1 MAAAA
6 PTGASHEVLHTT
18 HKKANFQRIARL
30 LVAGGTALM
39 REIFDQYFNT
49 PLQFHLKLNVPFVK
63 NNIKRAK
70 LTKPQMDCLYPKT
83 GTCNKN
89 SKDFDISLLHKLFK
103 TICNLNPPASGWDAF
118 PPPADHSK
126 AADLTRIKQY
136 RNKIFHDYSDMEM
149 DDTEFNSLWN
159 DIREALLRLARSISP
174 STRSAWERAIEKLYT
189 APLTPEDESKV
200 RELEKMYENEVR
212 SKEEIKNI
220 EKALQVGLDSVHQAI
235 KRTGDDVHQA
245 MQKGFS
251 GLHQAIKETMMKN
264 FHPIVEKKND
274 SGTSPQLTESALVGR
289 AQNGNFPANRRAPAL
304 CKPSTLGT
312 DPHLPEA
319 GLSTPPERMLTATLT
334 PSEFIKA
341 NCP

>member
-6 PTGASHEVLHTT
+6 PTGASHEVLHST
-18 HKKANFQRIARL
+18 HNKANYQRIARL

-49 PLQFHLKLNVPFVK
+49 LQFHLKLNVPFVK
-63 NNIKRAK
+63 NKIKRAK
-70 LTKPQMDCLYPKT
+70 LTKPQMDYLYPKT

-89 SKDFDISLLHKLFK
+89 SREFDISLLHKLFK
-103 TICNLNPPASGWDAF
+103 TICNLNPPASGWDDF
-118 PPPADHSK
+118 PPPTDHSR

-174 STRSAWERAIEKLYT
+174 SVRSAWGREIEKLYA
-189 APLTPEDESKV
+189 APLTPEDESEV
-200 RELEKMYENEVR
+200 RELKKMYENEVR

-220 EKALQVGLDSVHQAI
+220 EKALQLGLDSVHQAI

-251 GLHQAIKETMMKN
+251 GLHQAIRETVMKN
-264 FHPIVEKKND
+264 VHSIVEKKND

-289 AQNGNFPANRRAPAL
+289 AQNGNFPAKGWAPAL
-304 CKPSTLGT
+304 NKPSTLGT

>member
-1 MAAAA
+1 
-6 PTGASHEVLHTT
+6 
-18 HKKANFQRIARL
+18 
-30 LVAGGTALM
+30 
-39 REIFDQYFNT
+39 
-49 PLQFHLKLNVPFVK
+49 
-63 NNIKRAK
+63 
-70 LTKPQMDCLYPKT
+70 
-83 GTCNKN
+83 
-89 SKDFDISLLHKLFK
+89 
-103 TICNLNPPASGWDAF
+103 
-118 PPPADHSK
+118 
-126 AADLTRIKQY
+126 
-136 RNKIFHDYSDMEM
+136 MEM

-189 APLTPEDESKV
+189 TPLTPEDKSKV
-200 RELEKMYENEVR
+200 RELKKMYENEVR

-289 AQNGNFPANRRAPAL
+289 AQKGNSPTNRRAPAL

-334 PSEFIKA
+334 PREFIKA